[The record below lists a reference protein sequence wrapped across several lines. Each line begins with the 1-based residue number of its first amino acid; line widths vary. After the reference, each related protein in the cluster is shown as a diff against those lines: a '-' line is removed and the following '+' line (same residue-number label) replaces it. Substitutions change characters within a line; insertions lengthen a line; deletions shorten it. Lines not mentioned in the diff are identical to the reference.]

1 MLIRKKEMT
10 LSTYINFTTIMKKIR
25 NFCLAAGTLL
35 ACLSC
40 SDTDNYKYTYT
51 TGKVPNRISIKLTQQ
66 EHEQVQVNNKFAFE
80 LTDEVFRQNQDDN
93 FLISPMSATFVLAM
107 LENGS
112 ANETQQ
118 QILNAL
124 HYDNETGMNTVCQ
137 KLIEGAPQIDTS
149 TEISIANAIF
159 VSDTIP
165 VKDEYVKSMEKTFG
179 AEVSTLNFKE
189 EKAALEQMN
198 SWVSDKTKGKISNIM
213 SELPPANVM
222 MTLNAIYFKGIW
234 EKEFDSKKTSLQTFT
249 HENGQQ
255 EMVDMMQIKDNFL
268 CGSFPDFDMIHLVYG
283 NDGYSME
290 VLLPKEGMSVADVI
304 ESLKSI
310 NWEYTLNTMMPYEV
324 DVQLPKFSIDYSID
338 MQAVIKALGME
349 NMFDIEVAE
358 FPRISDAE
366 TYVNLFRQKCAIDVN
381 EKGAEATTITA
392 SSSNGDIS
400 SLPTKIGVAE
410 FHANRPFVYMITEN
424 TTGAIYFMGVYK

>member
-1 MLIRKKEMT
+1 M
-10 LSTYINFTTIMKKIR
+10 
-25 NFCLAAGTLL
+25 
-35 ACLSC
+35 
-40 SDTDNYKYTYT
+40 
-51 TGKVPNRISIKLTQQ
+51 
-66 EHEQVQVNNKFAFE
+66 NNKFAFE

>member
-1 MLIRKKEMT
+1 
-10 LSTYINFTTIMKKIR
+10 MKKIR
-25 NFCLAAGTLL
+25 NFHLASFALL
-35 ACLSC
+35 ACISC
-40 SDTDNYKYTYT
+40 SDTYTYT
-51 TGKVPNRISIKLTQQ
+51 DREVPKRIEINLTND
-66 EHEQVQVNNKFAFE
+66 ELEQVQVNNKFAFE

-124 HYDNETGMNTVCQ
+124 HYDNETGMNAVCQ

-149 TEISIANAIF
+149 TEISIANGIF
-159 VSDTIP
+159 VSDKIP
-165 VKDEYVKSMEKTFG
+165 VKEEYVKSMETIYG
-179 AEVSTLNFKE
+179 AEVSTIDMEDKE
-189 EKAALEQMN
+189 AALEKMN
-198 SWVSDKTKGKISNIM
+198 SWINDKTKGKISKII
-213 SELPPANVM
+213 SELPPLTVM

-234 EKEFDSKKTSLQTFT
+234 EKKFDSKKTSLLTFT
-249 HENGQQ
+249 HEDGQQ

-268 CGSFPDFDMIHLVYG
+268 CGSNSDFDMLHMAYG

-290 VLLPKEGMSVADVI
+290 VLLPNEGKSVEDVI
-304 ESLKSI
+304 GSLKSI
-310 NWEYTLNTMMPYEV
+310 DWQNTLYSMRPYEV
-324 DVQLPKFSIDYSID
+324 DVQLPKFSTEYSLD
-338 MQAVIKALGME
+338 MKDVLKALGVK
-349 NMFDIEVAE
+349 NMFDLFNAD
-358 FPRISDAE
+358 FSKISEAR
-366 TYVNLFRQKCAIDVN
+366 TLVNVFKQKCAIDVN
-381 EKGAEATTITA
+381 EKGAEATTVTV
-392 SSSNGDIS
+392 STNDGDIS